1 MKRTSEPAFSNGTE
15 HIMFLERNCEK
26 CVKYSHYNEKT
37 DQYTQYRCAI
47 QRDIDM
53 QQALGQPISER
64 TLKICDD
71 FIMHGILC
79 PNLLTHRKKY
89 ASRPKN
95 QLSLF

>member
-37 DQYTQYRCAI
+37 DTYTQYRCAV
-47 QRDIDM
+47 QKDIDLQM
-53 QQALGQPISER
+53 FSDEPISQR
-64 TLKICDD
+64 TKDITDNFTL
-71 FIMHGILC
+71 HGILC